1 MPIGDLDPVAAA
13 PLADAG
19 LTPYHAVKR
28 ALRTLPP
35 GATAV
40 VIGIGGLGH
49 VAVQLL
55 RALGGCRIV
64 AIDRREDALEVARA
78 AGADGGPAGRRP
90 HGAGGP
96 ATPPAAGPRS

>member
-1 MPIGDLDPVAAA
+1 MPIGDLDPVTAA
-13 PLADAG
+13 PLADAA

-28 ALRTLPP
+28 ALRDLPP
-35 GATAV
+35 GSTAV

-64 AIDRREDALEVARA
+64 AIDRRQEALDVA
-78 AGADGGPAGRRP
+78 
-90 HGAGGP
+90 
-96 ATPPAAGPRS
+96 PPAAPTSPCRRTA